1 MPDRVWYI
9 KNLDLFEGLHDISAM
24 SVAGNAGEILL
35 EPRQIITFQGDQPR
49 VVYVVIAGRIQVSH
63 LLPDGREVI
72 LAYLGPGDIWGSVD
86 EVESDAPANTMD
98 SHQAMAQTAT
108 CLLQFDAGYFHHM
121 LSRRPRVAFK
131 IIRQLGLRKRR
142 VELRLIN
149 LCFKTNLQ
157 KLASLLLELAETYGA
172 ATENGIRI
180 GLGLTHQE
188 MGAMVGMTREQVTKL
203 FTQLRESGAIETVK
217 GRIILRDL
225 DRLRDELDEI
235 VPKFPTYL
243 G

>member
-9 KNLDLFEGLHDISAM
+9 KNLDLFEGLQDMSAM
-24 SVAGNAGEILL
+24 SVAGNAGEVLL
-35 EPRQIITFQGDQPR
+35 DPKQIITFQGDQPR
-49 VVYVVIAGRIQVSH
+49 VVYVVISGRLQVSH

-72 LAYLGPGDIWGSVD
+72 LTYLGPGDIWGAVD
-86 EVESDAPANTMD
+86 EDEVDAPASPMD
-98 SHQAMAQTAT
+98 SHQAMAQTPT
-108 CLLQFDAGYFHHM
+108 QLLRFDAAYFRHM

-131 IIRQLGLRKRR
+131 IIRQLGIRKRR

-157 KLASLLLELAETYGA
+157 KLASLLLELAESHGV
-172 ATENGIRI
+172 EIDGGIRI

-225 DRLRDELDEI
+225 DRLREI
-235 VPKFPTYL
+235 GGPRQ
-243 G
+243 GG